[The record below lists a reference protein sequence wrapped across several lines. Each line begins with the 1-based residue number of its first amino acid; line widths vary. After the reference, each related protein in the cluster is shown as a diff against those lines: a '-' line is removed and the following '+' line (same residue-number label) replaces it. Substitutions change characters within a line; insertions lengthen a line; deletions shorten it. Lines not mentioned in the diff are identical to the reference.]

1 MVKLLLFW
9 LKLQAYK
16 RSNIWLF
23 GLVVEKDQKQSFIQ
37 FFSKLRRLNGATEFK
52 QVQIAPHNKVLK
64 YAPATSVASAG
75 HLAAGRELCVITFSH
90 NPRPFAKCRLTQR
103 YVPFERVAKLRTF
116 Q

>member
-1 MVKLLLFW
+1 MLFW

-23 GLVVEKDQKQSFIQ
+23 GLVAEKDQKQSFIQ

-64 YAPATSVASAG
+64 YAPATNVASAG
-75 HLAAGRELCVITFSH
+75 HLAAGRELCVISFSH
-90 NPRPFAKCRLTQR
+90 KSLPSVICRLTQR
-103 YVPFERVAKLRTF
+103 YAPLVSFAKIVCSKS
-116 Q
+116 